1 MFKRLRWLTTGFALG
16 VLTSCLAALRVRR
29 TLRSYTPPQVV
40 DRLGASASNVRRD
53 VNAAFG
59 AGRDAMRLREA
70 ELRAEVGR
78 RWQ

>member
-16 VLTSCLAALRVRR
+16 VATSCLAALRVRR
-29 TLRSYTPPQVV
+29 TLRSYAPPQVV
-40 DRLGASASNVRRD
+40 DRLGANASNMRRD
-53 VNAAFG
+53 VNAAVG

-70 ELRAEVGR
+70 ELRAEIGR